1 MVGVKHEVRAAGC
14 LMSKEIEYFAK
25 ALETPERPLCV
36 IMGGAKVSDKI
47 QLIMSLIDNCNDMII
62 GGGMAFTFLK
72 VLNNAE
78 IGSSLFDQEGSE
90 IVRDIMAK
98 AQEKGVNIHLPE
110 DFRCGDKF
118 DAECE
123 F

>member
-1 MVGVKHEVRAAGC
+1 MVGVKHEVRAAGM

-47 QLIMSLIDNCNDMII
+47 QLIMNLLDNCNEMII

-72 VLNNAE
+72 TLNNVE
-78 IGSSLFDQEGSE
+78 IGGSLFDKDGSE
-90 IVRDIMAK
+90 IVADIMAK
-98 AQEKGVNIHLPE
+98 AAEKGCNIHLPT

-118 DAECE
+118 AEDCE